1 MNGEKG
7 RTHVI
12 NRLLGRWTVAIVLV
26 VLAVAYARSQ
36 PAETSPPAS
45 ARAAA
50 PRTVSVLATD
60 AGETRE
66 ELRQLLLR
74 YPPEL
79 ARVLKLDPTL
89 MANESYMAAY
99 PQLGAFLVQHPEV
112 LRSAD
117 YFLNGVRTPVE
128 QSPDAAAIQLWQTVM
143 DYGSMLLVFGVV
155 TIVLVWL
162 VKTILEQRRWA
173 RLSRVQTDVHSK
185 LLDRFSSNEDLL
197 AYMQTS
203 PGRRFLEAAP
213 IPIDAAPSRGMGA
226 PVSRILWS
234 IHAGVILSALG
245 VGLQLVRGHVAPVIA
260 APLLIMSVVAL
271 SIGVGFVV
279 SAIVSYV
286 LSRRL
291 GLFET
296 PSPPLGGREAG
307 SSLG

>member
-1 MNGEKG
+1 M
-7 RTHVI
+7 T
-12 NRLLGRWTVAIVLV
+12 LV
-26 VLAVAYARSQ
+26 VLGGAYAWSQ
-36 PAETSPPAS
+36 PAGSAPAGS

-50 PRTVSVLATD
+50 PAAAPGLATN

-66 ELRQLLLR
+66 DLRGLLSR
-74 YPPEL
+74 YPPDL
-79 ARVLKLDPTL
+79 ARVLKLDPSL

-99 PQLGAFLVQHPEV
+99 PQLSVFLAQHPEV
-112 LRSAD
+112 IRSPD
-117 YFLNGVRTPVE
+117 YFLAGVWVPVE
-128 QSPDAAAIQLWQTVM
+128 KGPEAEVVQLWQTMM
-143 DYGSMLLVFGVV
+143 DYATALLVFGVV

-162 VKTILEQRRWA
+162 VRTLLEQRRWA
-173 RLSRVQTDVHSK
+173 RLSRVQTEVHSK
-185 LLDRFSSNEDLL
+185 LLDRFGSNEDLL

-234 IHAGVILSALG
+234 VQAGVILSALG

-291 GLFET
+291 GLFEI

>member
-1 MNGEKG
+1 M
-7 RTHVI
+7 T
-12 NRLLGRWTVAIVLV
+12 LV
-26 VLAVAYARSQ
+26 VLGAAYAWSQ
-36 PAETSPPAS
+36 PAGSAPAGS

-50 PRTVSVLATD
+50 PATAPGLTTN

-66 ELRQLLLR
+66 DLRGLLSR
-74 YPPEL
+74 YPPDL
-79 ARVLKLDPTL
+79 ARVLKLDPSL
-89 MANESYMAAY
+89 MANESYMSAY
-99 PQLGAFLVQHPEV
+99 PQLSAYLAQHPEV
-112 LRSAD
+112 TRSPD
-117 YFLNGVRTPVE
+117 YFLAGVWVPVE
-128 QSPDAAAIQLWQTVM
+128 KGPEAEVVLLWQTMM
-143 DYGSMLLVFGVV
+143 DYATALLVFGVV

-162 VKTILEQRRWA
+162 VRTLLEQRRWA
-173 RLSRVQTDVHSK
+173 RLSRVQTEVHSK
-185 LLDRFSSNEDLL
+185 LLDRFGSNEDLL

-203 PGRRFLEAAP
+203 PGKRFLEAAP
-213 IPIDAAPSRGMGA
+213 IPIDAAPSRGLGA

-234 IHAGVILSALG
+234 VQAGVILSALG

-291 GLFET
+291 GLFEN
-296 PSPPLGGREAG
+296 PSQPLGGREAG